1 MRPCGKSG
9 NRFILSVI
17 DFASH
22 FPLAYPLQS
31 HSAYEVVKC
40 LIRVFTRF
48 EFPNELPPE
57 CGTEFMSELMQI
69 FCLSIGCGIWNL
81 ALTIHNQMGVWSDFT
96 ARESLWSMVLV
107 SRFLA
112 IGRVSTM
119 GTVRLQ
125 GSTGRR
131 FDFCSVRFGFRSQH
145 EGSTS
150 VDNEIKAERWDIGF
164 IFFLDLRERIKT
176 SMEIVIGHTAKKK
189 SKGCPSTHP
198 SIISSIHLSYP
209 PSTNSLTQSL
219 IHPSPTD
226 PAISIFTYIVLPFFL
241 TFPFFSV
248 TVETQ
253 PAPTLHK
260 FKRDYTTSPRD
271 LIALQLLVLLPLFP
285 WQHIIGTVTTFEH
298 GNTWKRGS
306 SGRMEKEKERQTQGD
321 GVVGWSREC
330 HVSFPLYTSVLG

>member
-40 LIRVFTRF
+40 LIRAFTRF
-48 EFPNELPPE
+48 EVPNELPSE
-57 CGTEFMSELMQI
+57 CGTEFMSELMQV

-189 SKGCPSTHP
+189 SKGWFDKKFKKATYEEVEQVLWLLPLMGKPLQAKYCMPHVIEKRLREVDCAVKTHDRRKSRMIVHVNLLKRYVPRSTDNLAHVT
-198 SIISSIHLSYP
+198 HEDDQVDDLQVYP
-209 PSTNSLTQSL
+209 PSLSDHAFIKVIL
-219 IHPSPTD
+219 PS
-226 PAISIFTYIVLPFFL
+226 
-241 TFPFFSV
+241 
-248 TVETQ
+248 
-253 PAPTLHK
+253 
-260 FKRDYTTSPRD
+260 
-271 LIALQLLVLLPLFP
+271 
-285 WQHIIGTVTTFEH
+285 G
-298 GNTWKRGS
+298 GS
-306 SGRMEKEKERQTQGD
+306 T
-321 GVVGWSREC
+321 
-330 HVSFPLYTSVLG
+330 